1 MIKNKHEFLVIQ
13 FTMSSLVSQTQP
25 STLNKETASLFLQ
38 LGMFS
43 RYRPVFKEV
52 FQCLKKLK
60 NACDIILFVSQLTI
74 SMRENIQELF
84 GQIGI
89 QIPEEHW
96 RLFMESPIESF
107 ESLIK
112 WNDYFTKILNSYQ
125 REKYHET
132 YQNQF
137 IPLEELISFS
147 KSFYSNKKFGI
158 YVKSLT
164 GRSIYIE
171 ITHQMSIEELKMII
185 QEKDGIPA
193 EQQRII
199 FAGNNLD
206 DSMLVGR
213 YNISKDSTLHL
224 VLRLRGGMHHISS
237 TGNSEKDFESLRE
250 ELSPEICKL
259 FEEILYE

>member
-13 FTMSSLVSQTQP
+13 FTMSSLVSKQQQP
-25 STLNKETASLFLQ
+25 TLDRETASRFLK

-43 RYRPVFKEV
+43 RYHPFFREF
-52 FQCLKKLK
+52 FQTLKNIK
-60 NACDIILFVSQLTI
+60 NACDVILFVSQLTI

-96 RLFMESPIESF
+96 CLFMESPIESF

-112 WNDYFTKILNSYQ
+112 WNEYFTKILNSDQ

-137 IPLEELISFS
+137 IPLEKLISFS
-147 KSFYSNKKFGI
+147 KSFYSNEQFGI

-171 ITHQMSIEELKMII
+171 ITHQMSIEELKMKI
-185 QEKDGIPA
+185 QEKDGTPV
-193 EQQRII
+193 EQQRFIY
-199 FAGNNLD
+199 AGKDLD
-206 DSMLVGR
+206 DPMLVGR
-213 YNISKDSTLHL
+213 YNISKESTLHL

-237 TGNSEKDFESLRE
+237 TGNSKKDFESLRGE
-250 ELSPEICKL
+250 FSRDLQELI
-259 FEEILYE
+259 EEILYE

>member
-1 MIKNKHEFLVIQ
+1 
-13 FTMSSLVSQTQP
+13 MSSLVSQKQP
-25 STLNKETASLFLQ
+25 STLDKKTANQFLQ

-43 RYRPVFKEV
+43 KYRPDFSRFFE
-52 FQCLKKLK
+52 QLKNLK
-60 NACDIILFVSQLTI
+60 NACDVILFISQLTI

-84 GQIGI
+84 GQIEI

-96 RLFMESPIESF
+96 CLFMESPIESF

-112 WNDYFTKILNSYQ
+112 WNEYFTKILNSDQ

-137 IPLEELISFS
+137 IPLEKLISFS
-147 KSFYSNKKFGI
+147 KSFYSNEQFGI

-171 ITHQMSIEELKMII
+171 ITHQMSIEELKMKI
-185 QEKDGIPA
+185 QEKDRTPV
-193 EQQRII
+193 EQQRFIY
-199 FAGNNLD
+199 AGKDLD
-206 DSMLVGR
+206 DPMLVGR
-213 YNISKDSTLHL
+213 YNIQKDSTLHL

-237 TGNSEKDFESLRE
+237 TGNSEKDFESLRGE
-250 ELSPEICKL
+250 FSRDLQELIEG
-259 FEEILYE
+259 ILYE

>member
-1 MIKNKHEFLVIQ
+1 
-13 FTMSSLVSQTQP
+13 MSSLVSKIQP
-25 STLNKETASLFLQ
+25 STLDKETASLFLQ
-38 LGMFS
+38 LGIFS

-52 FQCLKKLK
+52 FQTLKKLK

-74 SMRENIQELF
+74 SMKENIQELF
-84 GQIGI
+84 SQIGI

-132 YQNQF
+132 YQNQL
-137 IPLEELISFS
+137 IPFEELISFS
-147 KSFYSNKKFGI
+147 KSFYSNEKFGI

-164 GRSIYIE
+164 GRSIHIE

-185 QEKDGIPA
+185 QEKDRIPA

-199 FAGNNLD
+199 FTGNNLED
-206 DSMLVGR
+206 LMLVGR

-237 TGNSEKDFESLRE
+237 TGIFRNDYELLRT
-250 ELSPEICKL
+250 ELSQELQEL

>member
-13 FTMSSLVSQTQP
+13 FTMSSLVSQKQR
-25 STLNKETASLFLQ
+25 STLDKETAILFLQ
-38 LGMFS
+38 LGIFS
-43 RYRPVFKEV
+43 RYRPFFNGFFET
-52 FQCLKKLK
+52 LKKLK

-96 RLFMESPIESF
+96 CLFMESPIESF

-125 REKYHET
+125 REKYRET

-147 KSFYSNKKFGI
+147 KNFYSNEQFGI

-171 ITHQMSIEELKMII
+171 ITHQMSIEELKMKI
-185 QEKDGIPA
+185 QEKDGTPV
-193 EQQRII
+193 EQQRFIY
-199 FAGNNLD
+199 AGKDLD
-206 DSMLVGR
+206 DPMLVGR
-213 YNISKDSTLHL
+213 YNIQKDSTLHL

-237 TGNSEKDFESLRE
+237 TRILRNDYELLRE
-250 ELSPEICKL
+250 DLSPEIQEL
-259 FEEILYE
+259 ISSAFDI